1 MEIDLA
7 DELSFRE
14 SSNLKLGIDGADLPL
29 DEKNLI
35 TKAYRLMRSKIE
47 DVQSELEDLVV
58 EADSGGGMVKV
69 VSNGKQEILD
79 LTIDPEALKEE
90 KELLEDLIISAVN
103 KALTQS
109 QEESQN
115 RMNAV
120 TGNMLGGMKIP
131 GM

>member
-1 MEIDLA
+1 M
-7 DELSFRE
+7 
-14 SSNLKLGIDGADLPL
+14 
-29 DEKNLI
+29 
-35 TKAYRLMRSKIE
+35 
-47 DVQSELEDLVV
+47 VQ
-58 EADSGGGMVKV
+58 
-69 VSNGKQEILD
+69 VSCNGKQEILQ
-79 LTIDPEALKEE
+79 LTIDPEAMKEE

-103 KALTQS
+103 KALSKS